1 MRQYVVDAFTDEPFG
16 GNPAAVC
23 VMEAW
28 PSDELMRDIA
38 IENNLSE
45 TAFAVKERGEGEDLY
60 HLRWFTPA
68 GEIDFCGH
76 ATLATS
82 YVVHRFVAPGLSP
95 IRFSTLGGILTVRVE
110 GDLILMDMPTFKLS
124 PIDVTQQMADALG
137 ACPVEA
143 YMGAD
148 MVCVLE
154 SAEQVRAVVP
164 DQEIILSMEG
174 SLLHVTARGDGE
186 FDCETRSFA
195 PKHGI
200 PEDPV
205 CGRGHCHVASLW
217 AGKLGRSEILA
228 HQASRRGGVLH
239 CRYEGDRTILGGRA
253 ALFSIDEVLPDGIP
267 GVEA

>member
-1 MRQYVVDAFTDEPFG
+1 MRQYVVDAFTDKPFE

-23 VMEAW
+23 VMESW
-28 PSDELMRDIA
+28 PSDGLMRNIA

-45 TAFAVKERGEGEDLY
+45 TAFAVKENGEGLY

-68 GEIDFCGH
+68 GEINFCGH

-82 YVVHRFVAPGLSP
+82 YVVHRFVAPELSP
-95 IRFSTLGGILTVRVE
+95 IRFTTLSGILTIRVE
-110 GDLILMDMPTFKLS
+110 GDLFLMDMPTFRLR

-137 ACPVEA
+137 ARPVEA
-143 YMGAD
+143 YMGTD
-148 MVCVLE
+148 MVCVME
-154 SAEQVRAVVP
+154 SAEQVRAVNP
-164 DQEIILSMEG
+164 NQEIILGMEG
-174 SLLHVTARGDGE
+174 SLLHVTARGDGG

-217 AGKLGRSEILA
+217 AKKLGRDAILA
-228 HQASRRGGVLH
+228 HQASKRGGVLH
-239 CRYEGDRTILGGRA
+239 CRQEGDRTILGGRA
-253 ALFSIDEVLPDGIP
+253 ALFSIDDILPDGIS
-267 GVEA
+267 GLGR